1 LPPIPFPLMPWFL
14 VKELVVLLEPG
25 FVTPPHIREV
35 IHFRDG
41 FG

>member
-1 LPPIPFPLMPWFL
+1 MPWLF

-35 IHFRDG
+35 LHFRDG
-41 FG
+41 LG